1 MRRKRR
7 ETVRMKEKKRLNRDI
22 ISVVISLACV
32 AIAGVFLWTNG
43 KRPEMDNG
51 ASGEVAAKEDV
62 SVPAETSREED
73 KPVVVQISLT
83 EELNPSEEPAVNTS
97 GFLITS
103 GEVKEVQPIQEE
115 PKAPVEV
122 MDPPTLKEGTDL
134 TDPGKVPEY
143 VQQTETSEKPQDT
156 VKTKKTKDESHP
168 GQIYV
173 EGFGWIQDIG
183 PGVVVDLTDM
193 YMNGNIIGDM

>member
-1 MRRKRR
+1 
-7 ETVRMKEKKRLNRDI
+7 MKEKKRLNRDI

-51 ASGEVAAKEDV
+51 ASEEVAAKEDV
-62 SVPAETSREED
+62 SVPAAREED

-115 PKAPVEV
+115 PKVPVEV
-122 MDPPTLKEGTDL
+122 MDLPALKEGTDL
-134 TDPGKVPEY
+134 TDPNKVPEY
-143 VQQTETSEKPQDT
+143 DEQPDETEKPKDT
-156 VKTKKTKDESHP
+156 VKTKQTKDDSHP
-168 GQIYV
+168 GQMYI
-173 EGFGWIQDIG
+173 EGFGWLPIG
-183 PGVVVDLTDM
+183 GANVSIDATDM
-193 YMNGNIIGDM
+193 YMNGNKIGDM

>member
-1 MRRKRR
+1 
-7 ETVRMKEKKRLNRDI
+7 MKEKKRLNRDI

-73 KPVVVQISLT
+73 KPVVVQISPV
-83 EELNPSEEPAVNTS
+83 EELNSSEEPAVNIS

-122 MDPPTLKEGTDL
+122 MDPLRLRRVRTLRIRAKF
-134 TDPGKVPEY
+134 
-143 VQQTETSEKPQDT
+143 QSMCSKPKHRKNRRT
-156 VKTKKTKDESHP
+156 R
-168 GQIYV
+168 
-173 EGFGWIQDIG
+173 
-183 PGVVVDLTDM
+183 
-193 YMNGNIIGDM
+193 